1 MAITLLRKVAGR
13 LTREGRIAIFFAR
26 KNRLVRRGF
35 KLEVKMDLR
44 WDTIAEVQDTLDL
57 RWDIEV

>member
-1 MAITLLRKVAGR
+1 MAIKLLNKVAGR

-35 KLEVKMDLR
+35 KLEVKLDLR
-44 WDTIAEVQDTLDL
+44 SNINIEVQDTLDL
-57 RWDIEV
+57 RWDIA